1 MTIKL
6 KYNKE
11 RFILFAILAL
21 CIFSCLILPG
31 MITMLLSVLA
41 MGYMAVAEKN
51 ALVKKNKITNSLF
64 LVIPVFFS
72 AFQNVY
78 LAIGVN
84 HQSSLSLQIMLSL
97 HILLIMMMIILN
109 SKLVFSK
116 IPNVLLL
123 LLVLLAYGLVMYV
136 AYPAPITSLISA
148 SRNIISCMLIYVYAY
163 TIGEVSDERAFYRY
177 LNLIAWVVVLF
188 GIYEY
193 LGGIGIW
200 KNLGITQLWNLKGIK
215 TNVAG
220 VPMNWFSSEKIG
232 GQQLRRMVSTFAD
245 PVNLGTYLFAAF
257 MISWYSGE
265 KMLTLLLVGCCMNI
279 LYVGFISLAPDVIHI
294 AGTKEYYDGISM
306 VIPLSFAIYFIFLY
320 SLPVHIE
327 YFYKKT
333 KFIATGTSLA
343 AGINIALNYFFI
355 RSYGYTASAWT
366 TLASYFLLFVF
377 HWFIAKKID
386 GNPMFP
392 KKTIIGSIIAL
403 STFSAWTILIINHM
417 LIRWISMLLFIVLSL
432 ICNSKTILPLTDK
445 LASKL
450 KNG

>member
-188 GIYEY
+188 GI
-193 LGGIGIW
+193 
-200 KNLGITQLWNLKGIK
+200 
-215 TNVAG
+215 
-220 VPMNWFSSEKIG
+220 
-232 GQQLRRMVSTFAD
+232 
-245 PVNLGTYLFAAF
+245 
-257 MISWYSGE
+257 
-265 KMLTLLLVGCCMNI
+265 
-279 LYVGFISLAPDVIHI
+279 
-294 AGTKEYYDGISM
+294 
-306 VIPLSFAIYFIFLY
+306 
-320 SLPVHIE
+320 
-327 YFYKKT
+327 
-333 KFIATGTSLA
+333 
-343 AGINIALNYFFI
+343 
-355 RSYGYTASAWT
+355 
-366 TLASYFLLFVF
+366 
-377 HWFIAKKID
+377 
-386 GNPMFP
+386 
-392 KKTIIGSIIAL
+392 
-403 STFSAWTILIINHM
+403 
-417 LIRWISMLLFIVLSL
+417 
-432 ICNSKTILPLTDK
+432 
-445 LASKL
+445 
-450 KNG
+450 

>member
-265 KMLTLLLVGCCMNI
+265 KMLTLLLVGCCI
-279 LYVGFISLAPDVIHI
+279 LTISKGALLGFLVFAIIYVWFKDKSKIGVPLIFSACAIVTVIFVEYSISASTGSMMAHIGGFIS
-294 AGTKEYYDGISM
+294 
-306 VIPLSFAIYFIFLY
+306 
-320 SLPVHIE
+320 
-327 YFYKKT
+327 
-333 KFIATGTSLA
+333 
-343 AGINIALNYFFI
+343 
-355 RSYGYTASAWT
+355 
-366 TLASYFLLFVF
+366 
-377 HWFIAKKID
+377 
-386 GNPMFP
+386 
-392 KKTIIGSIIAL
+392 
-403 STFSAWTILIINHM
+403 
-417 LIRWISMLLFIVLSL
+417 
-432 ICNSKTILPLTDK
+432 C
-445 LASKL
+445 
-450 KNG
+450 

>member
-148 SRNIISCMLIYVYAY
+148 SRNIISCMFSRGRITVLESILIKKVKNSFWKK
-163 TIGEVSDERAFYRY
+163 TQGLR
-177 LNLIAWVVVLF
+177 
-188 GIYEY
+188 
-193 LGGIGIW
+193 LGGMHIMVLNMID
-200 KNLGITQLWNLKGIK
+200 LEIMEIIIK
-215 TNVAG
+215 M
-220 VPMNWFSSEKIG
+220 P
-232 GQQLRRMVSTFAD
+232 
-245 PVNLGTYLFAAF
+245 AF
-257 MISWYSGE
+257 
-265 KMLTLLLVGCCMNI
+265 KMC
-279 LYVGFISLAPDVIHI
+279 
-294 AGTKEYYDGISM
+294 
-306 VIPLSFAIYFIFLY
+306 
-320 SLPVHIE
+320 
-327 YFYKKT
+327 
-333 KFIATGTSLA
+333 
-343 AGINIALNYFFI
+343 
-355 RSYGYTASAWT
+355 
-366 TLASYFLLFVF
+366 
-377 HWFIAKKID
+377 
-386 GNPMFP
+386 
-392 KKTIIGSIIAL
+392 
-403 STFSAWTILIINHM
+403 
-417 LIRWISMLLFIVLSL
+417 
-432 ICNSKTILPLTDK
+432 
-445 LASKL
+445 
-450 KNG
+450 

>member
-123 LLVLLAYGLVMYV
+123 
-136 AYPAPITSLISA
+136 
-148 SRNIISCMLIYVYAY
+148 
-163 TIGEVSDERAFYRY
+163 
-177 LNLIAWVVVLF
+177 
-188 GIYEY
+188 
-193 LGGIGIW
+193 
-200 KNLGITQLWNLKGIK
+200 
-215 TNVAG
+215 
-220 VPMNWFSSEKIG
+220 
-232 GQQLRRMVSTFAD
+232 
-245 PVNLGTYLFAAF
+245 
-257 MISWYSGE
+257 
-265 KMLTLLLVGCCMNI
+265 
-279 LYVGFISLAPDVIHI
+279 
-294 AGTKEYYDGISM
+294 
-306 VIPLSFAIYFIFLY
+306 
-320 SLPVHIE
+320 
-327 YFYKKT
+327 
-333 KFIATGTSLA
+333 
-343 AGINIALNYFFI
+343 
-355 RSYGYTASAWT
+355 
-366 TLASYFLLFVF
+366 
-377 HWFIAKKID
+377 
-386 GNPMFP
+386 
-392 KKTIIGSIIAL
+392 
-403 STFSAWTILIINHM
+403 
-417 LIRWISMLLFIVLSL
+417 
-432 ICNSKTILPLTDK
+432 
-445 LASKL
+445 
-450 KNG
+450 